1 MKINIDK
8 YRYCVILS
16 SKDKKE
22 VIMEVFKDEIKMLKT
37 IADSTRIQILDVL
50 SCKEMCACEILEL
63 LTISQSTL
71 SHHMKVLID
80 SGLVKSRKE
89 ATWMHYSVNY
99 DKVNEL
105 HCFIDKITKEKQDC
119 ICYTKK
125 GDQKC

>member
-1 MKINIDK
+1 MEIF
-8 YRYCVILS
+8 
-16 SKDKKE
+16 KE
-22 VIMEVFKDEIKMLKT
+22 EIKMLKT

-71 SHHMKVLID
+71 SHHMKVLIE

-89 ATWMHYSVNY
+89 ATWMYYSINY
-99 DKVNEL
+99 NKINKI
-105 HCFIDKITKEKQDC
+105 HSFIDNITKEKQDC

-125 GDQKC
+125 GEETC